1 MAKQEKGVVIIAV
14 LWICALLMWFSLQI
28 SSDIRLQG
36 NSDIN
41 YIRRSQALF
50 MGVGGVNEALA
61 RMGQPIPLDLDSH
74 READQDWQPDGTAR
88 LVTYKTGQAIVVI
101 EKETLKVNVNQ
112 ADHSHLQAVLEKA
125 GLETDEADVLADN
138 IGDFID
144 PDELPRLKGAEKDRY
159 KQLGLGYGPFDGP
172 LVSIDQLLL
181 VPGIT
186 PQLFYAGR
194 ASANLDEQAPP
205 ENAEIPPQAPD
216 AIGKHSLVELLTVYG
231 NNVELPKEDDL
242 DQEPTVPAP
251 PKGWEANGI
260 YRILSYGQSNTGPP
274 AVVIMLIVR
283 YEPQS
288 EHGYEILFRK
298 IL

>member
-1 MAKQEKGVVIIAV
+1 MARQEKGVVIIAV

-28 SSDIRLQG
+28 SSEIRLQG

-50 MGVGGVNEALA
+50 MSLGGVNEALA
-61 RMGQPIPLDLDSH
+61 RMGQPIPLDLDSQG
-74 READQDWQPDGTAR
+74 EADQDWQPDGTPR
-88 LVTYKTGQAIVVI
+88 LVNYQTGQAIVVI

-112 ADHSHLQAVLEKA
+112 ADHTHLQAVLERA
-125 GLETDEADVLADN
+125 GLETDEADALADS

-144 PDELPRLKGAEKDRY
+144 PDELPRLKGAERDRY

-186 PQLFYAGR
+186 PQLFYEGR
-194 ASANLDEQAPP
+194 VSTDLGEQNAQD
-205 ENAEIPPQAPD
+205 NAEIPPQAPGSV
-216 AIGKHSLVELLTVYG
+216 GKHSLVELLTVYG

-242 DQEPTVPAP
+242 DQEPIVPAL
-251 PKGWEANGI
+251 PKGWEADGI

-274 AVVIMLIVR
+274 AVVVMLIVR
-283 YEPQS
+283 HQPQS